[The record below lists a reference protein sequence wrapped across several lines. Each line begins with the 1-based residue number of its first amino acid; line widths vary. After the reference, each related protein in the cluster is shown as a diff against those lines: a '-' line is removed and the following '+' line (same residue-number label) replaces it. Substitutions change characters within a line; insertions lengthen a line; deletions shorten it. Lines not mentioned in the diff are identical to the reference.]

1 MVAEA
6 LRQLNETSSSSSPW
20 RVQQIGRELHQ
31 EGHVVDGLTE
41 DQAAGVVRCEI
52 GDGVGQGFFVC
63 VFERDPVTKMNDQE
77 RKKKEAEFKKEL
89 EGGFGGSQDTE
100 GAGEPSSKPAPTQQ
114 KRVIVPKTKNG
125 KGKGVNASSGMNHS
139 GDKKDKKDQKDKV
152 VVDYA
157 AKAKL
162 GRMGKK
168 GKKVPL
174 GRGF

>member
-6 LRQLNETSSSSSPW
+6 LRQLNETSSSW

-31 EGHVVDGLTE
+31 EGHVVEGLTE

-63 VFERDPVTKMNDQE
+63 VFERDSVMKMSDQE

-89 EGGFGGSQDTE
+89 ESGFGGSQHME
-100 GAGEPSSKPAPTQQ
+100 GGASEQSSKPAPTQQ
-114 KRVIVPKTKNG
+114 KRVIVPKMKNG
-125 KGKGVNASSGMNHS
+125 MGKGANASSGMNNS
-139 GDKKDKKDQKDKV
+139 SDKKDKKDKV